1 MAVEATITM
10 KPSDTYQVIDGFG
23 AAITGSTAYNLL
35 RMSVA
40 NLAKL
45 LKETFD
51 PFTGMGY
58 SYIRIS
64 IGASDFS
71 MDEYI

>member
-1 MAVEATITM
+1 M

-23 AAITGSTAYNLL
+23 AAITNSTAYNLL
-35 RMSVA
+35 RMSAA
-40 NLAKL
+40 NRAKL

-51 PFTGMGY
+51 PVTRMGY

-71 MDEYI
+71 MDK